1 MSNILKIS
9 TPISG
14 YENNVSKQDTQMKP
28 EIGIKNPVNPD
39 KVMRAD
45 SRAEYGNER
54 GIQQGLS
61 YESNFANF
69 VRTLTNVPRA
79 GEIMSKLLFSGMA
92 NVIEAGIGSGTA
104 EEIRMLLGMLE
115 MDPQKLKEF
124 LKSQMNGSN
133 KMKGSLFE
141 LLRGVM
147 KEAGSVELKAG
158 ILDFLKK
165 YNDMSSGQHI
175 LANIKGELK
184 EIENYMFRNERVALQ
199 RLTQQLL
206 SHSQENLEKNVKTL
220 KSDIIPFLGSYISE
234 TRNMGKIRDL
244 ISLLTLNTSRYENG
258 NLDGVADAF
267 KRLSDF
273 PAFRRHFAN
282 MEKSEIR
289 ELFRNI
295 DFDRAAGREEW
306 SDKLLSLLR
315 MGVEGRA
322 GVENKEDFMTLLHGM
337 LINESVYMPV
347 LHVMLPFILDGTPIF
362 SEIWLDPEDTSGGE
376 DGSGESG
383 VKLLLKFD
391 MKDVGFFDIFCYYE
405 EGKMDLL
412 LHYPE
417 NLLPKEKEIREGI
430 AGILKKNGMEIRYLA
445 VEQGKE
451 SIPVSAAFPQ
461 IYERRNMVNVTI

>member
-14 YENNVSKQDTQMKP
+14 YENNVSKQDPQMKNDV
-28 EIGIKNPVNPD
+28 GIKNPVNPD
-39 KVMRAD
+39 KVVRAD

-54 GIQQGLS
+54 GVQQGLS
-61 YESNFANF
+61 YESNFGNF
-69 VRTLTNVPRA
+69 VRTLANIPRA
-79 GEIMSKLLFSGMA
+79 SEIMSKMLFSGMR
-92 NVIEAGIGSGTA
+92 NVIEAGIGTGMA
-104 EEIRMLLGMLE
+104 EEIHMLLGMLE

-165 YNDMSSGQHI
+165 YNDMSSGKHI
-175 LANIKGELK
+175 MTNIKGELK
-184 EIENYMFRNERVALQ
+184 EIESYMFRNERAGLQ

-206 SHSQENLEKNVKTL
+206 PHSQENMEKNIKLL
-220 KSDIIPFLGSYISE
+220 KSDIIPFLGNYISE
-234 TRNMGKIRDL
+234 TRNLGKIR
-244 ISLLTLNTSRYENG
+244 
-258 NLDGVADAF
+258 
-267 KRLSDF
+267 
-273 PAFRRHFAN
+273 
-282 MEKSEIR
+282 
-289 ELFRNI
+289 
-295 DFDRAAGREEW
+295 
-306 SDKLLSLLR
+306 
-315 MGVEGRA
+315 
-322 GVENKEDFMTLLHGM
+322 
-337 LINESVYMPV
+337 
-347 LHVMLPFILDGTPIF
+347 
-362 SEIWLDPEDTSGGE
+362 
-376 DGSGESG
+376 
-383 VKLLLKFD
+383 
-391 MKDVGFFDIFCYYE
+391 
-405 EGKMDLL
+405 DLL

-430 AGILKKNGMEIRYLA
+430 ADILKKNGMEIRYLA